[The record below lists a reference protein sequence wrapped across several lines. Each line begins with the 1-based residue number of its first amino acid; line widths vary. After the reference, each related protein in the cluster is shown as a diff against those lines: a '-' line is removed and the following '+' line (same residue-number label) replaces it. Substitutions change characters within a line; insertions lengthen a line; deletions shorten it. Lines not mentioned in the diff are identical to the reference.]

1 MYNSASRFARTFQ
14 LNIKR
19 HILWDIAELFAPY
32 VNILANAFIISEGK
46 ARSNCEWR
54 PQRWRLS
61 EDLTQ
66 VLCDWFYVL
75 SCVNSWLGWSFP
87 VIHCLIWQTVFS
99 RIQNTINWNG
109 LSAVPQRAFLHRCFC
124 ATFLFPSS
132 TFAVPLSQH
141 FSLLLKNLQFYWGSP
156 FQAMQ
161 FCIPFRLYSWVIT

>member
-1 MYNSASRFARTFQ
+1 MYNSVSRLACTFQ

-19 HILWDIAELFAPY
+19 HKLWGIAELFASN

-46 ARSNCEWR
+46 ARSICEWR
-54 PQRWRLS
+54 LQKWLLS
-61 EDLTQ
+61 EDSTQ

-75 SCVNSWLGWSFP
+75 PCVNSWLGWSFP
-87 VIHCLIWQTVFS
+87 VIHCLIWQTFFS
-99 RIQNTINWNG
+99 RIQNTVDWNR

-132 TFAVPLSQH
+132 TSAVPLSQH
-141 FSLLLKNLQFYWGSP
+141 FSLLLKNLQFSWGSP

-161 FCIPFRLYSWVIT
+161 PCIPFRLYSWVIT